1 MAGNGPFTIRQSFD
15 IALPEARREDGA
27 PGRRTYNS
35 SQTSEGTYFPP
46 SVALG
51 LDVIVWLDLA
61 DEILTTTTSQR
72 IDCAYLATWE
82 ADNRVLRTEGD
93 VVDASSCQ
101 LFNPVNL
108 ALTSFYRHENV
119 VMLNEH
125 NATVDGADNRSRVD
139 RAWTLEGDWEHPFA
153 VLEAKRSGTIL
164 PQQYERAIQEGF
176 HHRASGE
183 PIQSRETTFLE
194 NSYELM
200 AQAARYSV
208 KYYTPYVA
216 LFDWDHL
223 VLAVMEQASGT
234 NGGTYCWLTVVS
246 ERRLMRR
253 ALLGFLHGAYKE
265 VVSRDRFLP
274 PPVHFAVKELPA
286 RKKPSRLLNTRAE
299 VAGNL
304 TALNA
309 TATASTLAALHVGL
323 LVTRTKTTLEWR
335 SCLFETTVMMIGS
348 GSTCMKGST
357 IQLVIGRGVG
367 IAAL

>member
-1 MAGNGPFTIRQSFD
+1 
-15 IALPEARREDGA
+15 
-27 PGRRTYNS
+27 
-35 SQTSEGTYFPP
+35 
-46 SVALG
+46 

-72 IDCAYLATWE
+72 IDRAYLATWE

-286 RKKPSRLLNTRAE
+286 RKKAKPASQRTSRSGRESYRPERYGDSEYTS
-299 VAGNL
+299 
-304 TALNA
+304 
-309 TATASTLAALHVGL
+309 STP
-323 LVTRTKTTLEWR
+323 R
-335 SCLFETTVMMIGS
+335 
-348 GSTCMKGST
+348 GSTRYAYEDDFGMEKLSLRDNRHDDRQRKYLHEGEYYSTGHRERSRDRRLVAPDFKPRASSSSSKSSKSGPFGLGPDGLKGHYGSSSYYDYK
-357 IQLVIGRGVG
+357 
-367 IAAL
+367 